1 MNAAKVLWE
10 LVKGNVWKVL
20 LVFVLSGSLGVLGLV
35 PGTENLS
42 NYIGTKIA
50 GVKTSLGTTGEPTIV
65 Q

>member
-1 MNAAKVLWE
+1 MSWE

-42 NYIGTKIA
+42 NYVGAKIS
-50 GVKTSLGTTGEPTIV
+50 GVKASLGTAGEPTVV